1 MISYLEIDLQ
11 LFADE
16 KKEPATPRRRQMA
29 REKGQIFISQD
40 LTSAVS
46 ILLTVLTLRF
56 SLRFSAGVLA
66 KKSSQIWSLAP
77 PGDPTFGWAHKV
89 VNDVVITFL
98 LAALPVMAAAL
109 VFGVSMS
116 LLQVGFLVKP
126 ALILPDLKRLNPLE
140 GLKRIFSRR
149 TLQSLVKS
157 FAKIGLVGLV
167 AWNTVKSVWPQ
178 ISALVVSNLSQ
189 SVAIVSDTIGKL
201 LINSSI
207 LLIVIG
213 VLDYVYQ
220 WWEYEKSL
228 RMTHQEIKE
237 EMKDTEGK
245 PEVRQAIRQ
254 RQRQI
259 AMRRMMQDVPSADV
273 VLVNPTHY
281 AVALRYRLE
290 EDPAPVVVAKGLNQV
305 ALRIR
310 AIAEEN
316 SVYVMEDPSLAQAL
330 YHAVDIGQLIPEE
343 LYQAVAEVLA
353 YVYRLSGKMPL
364 EGT

>member
-1 MISYLEIDLQ
+1 MISYSEIDLQ
-11 LFADE
+11 LFAEE

-29 REKGQIFISQD
+29 REKGQIFMSQD

-46 ILLTVLTLRF
+46 IFFAVLALKF
-56 SLRFSAGVLA
+56 SLKFTAGVLA
-66 KKSSQIWSLAP
+66 KKSSQIWSFSS
-77 PGDPTFGWAHKV
+77 PGNPTFGWAHKAM
-89 VNDVVITFL
+89 NDVVITFL
-98 LAALPVMAAAL
+98 LATFPVMAAAL
-109 VFGVSMS
+109 VFGVSTS
-116 LLQVGFLVKP
+116 VLQVGFSVKP
-126 ALILPDLKRLNPLE
+126 ALLLPNLKRLNPLE

-149 TLQSLVKS
+149 ALQSLVKS
-157 FAKIGLVGLV
+157 LAKICLVGLV
-167 AWNTVKSVWPQ
+167 AWNTVKPVWPQ
-178 ISALVVSNLSQ
+178 IAALIVSDLSQ
-189 SVAIVSDTIGKL
+189 SVAIVYETIGKL

-207 LLIVIG
+207 LLILIG
-213 VLDYVYQ
+213 VLDYAYQ

-228 RMTHQEIKE
+228 RMTHQEIRE

-259 AMRRMMQDVPSADV
+259 AMSRMMQDVPSANV

-281 AVALRYRLE
+281 AVALRYRVE

-316 SVYVMEDPSLAQAL
+316 SVFVMEDPSLAQAL
-330 YHAVDIGQLIPEE
+330 YHAVDVGQLIPEK